1 MVPTNRRNGR
11 FSSLR
16 SAITIGTAV
25 SIKPDVTTET
35 TPDYGDSVVQDQY
48 VAFGGAEVTLE
59 TNGYQNEVLA
69 EITGEKIKGWRIAV
83 CG

>member
-1 MVPTNRRNGR
+1 M
-11 FSSLR
+11 L
-16 SAITIGTAV
+16 A
-25 SIKPDVTTET
+25 TET

-69 EITGEKIKGWRIAV
+69 EITGGKN
-83 CG
+83 